1 MKHANTVFHQLLR
14 VVPRH
19 RFEEVVS
26 RYDGDRRIRN
36 LPCWTQFCVMLYA
49 QLCSRQALRDVVSAW
64 GSHASTH
71 YHLGASQVKRSTL
84 ADANAK
90 RPAGMY
96 LEVFYWLLGQERSKG
111 IRHKDAVRLIDS
123 TTIDL
128 CKQQFDWATFRAGKS
143 GVKVHT
149 VYDPDAQV
157 PTFFSISAASRHDK
171 KAAEHMPL
179 LPGATY
185 VFDRAYNDYAWF
197 HDLSE
202 RDIRFVS
209 RMKSNAGFEVVEA
222 LPVSE
227 TGVLEDQLIRL
238 SSARGRKECPTT
250 LRRIRFMREEDGK
263 VLTFIANDLKRT
275 AGEIADLYKQ
285 RWQIELFFKWIKQ
298 NLKIK
303 RFIGTSEN
311 AVRTQ
316 IIIAMIAYLLLHMAS
331 KLLPTSQS
339 MQQLARLVSVNLMQR
354 RNLIELLTKPTPPPK
369 RQSTVN
375 QRQMCLINA

>member
-1 MKHANTVFHQLLR
+1 
-14 VVPRH
+14 
-19 RFEEVVS
+19 
-26 RYDGDRRIRN
+26 
-36 LPCWTQFCVMLYA
+36 MLYA

-96 LEVFYWLLGQERSKG
+96 LEVFYWLLNRSRGKD

-128 CKQQFDWATFRAGKS
+128 CQQQFEWATFRARKS

-157 PTFFSISAASRHDK
+157 PTFFSISTASRHDK
-171 KAAEHMPL
+171 RAAEHMPL
-179 LPGATY
+179 MPGATY

-197 HDLSE
+197 HDLTQ

-209 RMKSNAGFEVVEA
+209 RMKSNAGFELVEA
-222 LPVSE
+222 LPVSDS
-227 TGVLEDQLIRL
+227 GVIEDQLIRL
-238 SSARGRKECPTT
+238 SSVRGKKECPAI
-250 LRRIRFMREEDGK
+250 LRRICFVREDDGK
-263 VLTFIANDLKRT
+263 VLTFITNDLNRT
-275 AGEIADLYKQ
+275 AGEIATLYKQ

-311 AVRTQ
+311 AVRIQ

-331 KLLPTSQS
+331 KLLPTNQS

-354 RNLIELLTKPTPPPK
+354 RSLFELLICPAPPPK
-369 RQSTVN
+369 RLSAIN
-375 QRQMCLINA
+375 QQQMSLINA